1 MTMIEHL
8 NSNPVS
14 HGQIS
19 IAFTPDEEIGMGPAH
34 FDVKKFDAD
43 YAYTLDG
50 DTEGEIQFE
59 NFNAAKAVVN
69 FTGIN
74 VHPGSSKNTMVNAA
88 LVAMEFNS
96 MLPSA
101 DTPRD
106 TDEYEGFFHL
116 YSMKGDVS
124 EASLEYIIRDHDA
137 EHFRC
142 RKETM
147 EHIASILNEKWSD
160 GTVSLTITDQYRNMK
175 EIIDTCPELI
185 DYAKEACKSCG
196 VTPLITPI
204 RGGTDGAQLSF
215 MGLPCPN
222 LGTGGHAYHGP
233 FEHITIEGMDTAVEV
248 VLKIVELFYK

>member
-1 MTMIEHL
+1 
-8 NSNPVS
+8 
-14 HGQIS
+14 
-19 IAFTPDEEIGMGPAH
+19 
-34 FDVKKFDAD
+34 
-43 YAYTLDG
+43 
-50 DTEGEIQFE
+50 
-59 NFNAAKAVVN
+59 
-69 FTGIN
+69 
-74 VHPGSSKNTMVNAA
+74 
-88 LVAMEFNS
+88 

-185 DYAKEACKSCG
+185 DYAKEACESCG

>member
-1 MTMIEHL
+1 
-8 NSNPVS
+8 
-14 HGQIS
+14 
-19 IAFTPDEEIGMGPAH
+19 
-34 FDVKKFDAD
+34 
-43 YAYTLDG
+43 
-50 DTEGEIQFE
+50 
-59 NFNAAKAVVN
+59 
-69 FTGIN
+69 
-74 VHPGSSKNTMVNAA
+74 
-88 LVAMEFNS
+88 
-96 MLPSA
+96 
-101 DTPRD
+101 
-106 TDEYEGFFHL
+106 
-116 YSMKGDVS
+116 
-124 EASLEYIIRDHDA
+124 
-137 EHFRC
+137 
-142 RKETM
+142 M

-233 FEHITIEGMDTAVEV
+233 FEHITIEGMDAAVEV